1 MNWER
6 VRVFLAVARSGQM
19 LAAARSLGLNHATVG
34 RQMAALEEEL
44 QCKLIER
51 RVNGCTLTAAGE
63 AMLATAERVESEF
76 LQFESGLAGTI
87 HGTVRIGAPDGLGNY
102 FLAPRLAAL
111 SARHSQLLV
120 QLMPVTRNFSLSRR
134 EVDIVIGLDRPT
146 HGNLIIQKL
155 TDYTL
160 SFYASHDFL
169 AEHGPIERIEDL
181 VDHPYITYVDDSL
194 TAPSMNYGRVIAAS
208 MPRRFECGGILGQ
221 IEAVRAG
228 CGVAIVNDYAAIEQP
243 KLQRIL
249 PDFQFLRS
257 YWLISHPDTH
267 GSHRVTAVRR
277 HIADSVGNS
286 REKFCPWGVSDSAMT
301 AAIDFRKILAGRFA
315 LPTSRPAPAATDE
328 SAELLSPE
336 SPLQN

>member
-1 MNWER
+1 
-6 VRVFLAVARSGQM
+6 M
-19 LAAARSLGLNHATVG
+19 LAAARNLGLNHATVG

-87 HGTVRIGAPDGLGNY
+87 HGTVRIGAPDGFGNY

-111 SARHSQLLV
+111 SNKHSQLLV

-160 SFYASHDFL
+160 SFYASVEFL

-181 VDHPYITYVDDSL
+181 VDHPYITYVDESL
-194 TAPSMNYGRVIAAS
+194 TAPSMNYGRVIAGS

-228 CGVAIVNDYAAIEQP
+228 CGVAIVNDFAAIEQP
-243 KLQRIL
+243 KLRRIL
-249 PDFQFLRS
+249 PDYQFLRS

-286 REKFCPWGVSDSAMT
+286 REKFCPWGVSDTAMT
-301 AAIDFRKILAGRFA
+301 AAIDFRKLLAGRFA
-315 LPTSRPAPAATDE
+315 LPTLRPAAGAVE
-328 SAELLSPE
+328 SADLVAREVVQE
-336 SPLQN
+336 GPLQN

>member
-19 LAAARSLGLNHATVG
+19 LAAARNLGLNHATVG
-34 RQMAALEEEL
+34 RQLAALEEEV

-51 RVNGCTLTAAGE
+51 HVNGCTLTPAGE

-76 LQFESGLAGTI
+76 LQFESGLSGAI
-87 HGTVRIGAPDGLGNY
+87 RGTVRIGAPDGLGNY
-102 FLAPRLAAL
+102 FLAPRLAQL
-111 SARHSQLLV
+111 SARNAHLLV
-120 QLMPVTRNFSLSRR
+120 QLLPMNRSFSLSRR
-134 EVDIVIGLDRPT
+134 EVDIVIGLDRPM

-160 SFYASHDFL
+160 SFYASDDFL
-169 AEHGPIERIEDL
+169 ADNGPIQRIDDL
-181 VDHPYITYVDDSL
+181 FPHPFITYVEDVL
-194 TAPSMNYGRVIAAS
+194 TTGMNYGRVLAAD

-228 CGVAIVNDYAAIEQP
+228 CGVAILNDFAAIEQP
-243 KLQRIL
+243 KLQRVL
-249 PDFQFLRS
+249 PNYQFVRS

-277 HIADSVGNS
+277 HIVDAFAQS
-286 REKFCPWGVSDSAMT
+286 REKFCPWGVSTSAVT
-301 AAIDFRKILAGRFA
+301 APIDFRKNLAARLS
-315 LPTSRPAPAATDE
+315 LPDAIGVTTAS
-328 SAELLSPE
+328 SLS
-336 SPLQN
+336 

>member
-19 LAAARSLGLNHATVG
+19 LAAARHLGVNHATVG

-44 QCKLIER
+44 HCKLIER
-51 RVNGCTLTAAGE
+51 HVSGCTLTAAGE

-76 LQFESGLAGTI
+76 LQFESGMSGAI

-102 FLAPRLAAL
+102 FLAPRLAEL
-111 SARHSQLLV
+111 SARHAQLLV
-120 QLMPVTRNFSLSRR
+120 QLLPVTRTFSLSRR

-146 HGNLIIQKL
+146 QGNLIIQKL

-160 SFYASHDFL
+160 SFYASVDFL
-169 AEHGPIERIEDL
+169 AKHGPIERIEDL
-181 VDHPYITYVDDSL
+181 LQHPYITYVDDSPNASSL
-194 TAPSMNYGRVIAAS
+194 TFGRVIAAS
-208 MPRRFECGGILGQ
+208 MPHRFECGGILGQ

-228 CGVAIVNDYAAIEQP
+228 CGVAILNDYAAIEQP

-249 PDFQFLRS
+249 PELQFVRS

-277 HIADSVGNS
+277 HIADSVTHS
-286 REKFCPWGVSDSAMT
+286 REKFCPWGVSSSAMT
-301 AAIDFRKILAGRFA
+301 APIDFRKNLAGRFLYVSA
-315 LPTSRPAPAATDE
+315 SAPPP
-328 SAELLSPE
+328 SLS
-336 SPLQN
+336 